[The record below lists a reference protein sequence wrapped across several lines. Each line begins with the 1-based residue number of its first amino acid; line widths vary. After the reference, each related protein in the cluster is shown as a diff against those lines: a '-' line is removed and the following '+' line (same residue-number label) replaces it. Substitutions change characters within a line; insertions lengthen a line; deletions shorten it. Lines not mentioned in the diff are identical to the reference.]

1 MSRLPP
7 APWRRSRPRSTTASE
22 QEEAPQPGDRSP
34 AYALMVALCC
44 GCLLACVAMLL
55 ISLWLINRQASEM
68 LYEQSVVQ
76 QQFLLKLM
84 DVQDGLDELKRRLAE
99 QGAR

>member
-1 MSRLPP
+1 MSRLSP
-7 APWRRSRPRSTTASE
+7 ARWLRSRPRSTSPSE
-22 QEEAPQPGDRSP
+22 QEEAPPQGDRSP

-44 GCLLACVAMLL
+44 GCLLACVSMLL

-84 DVQDGLDELKRRLAE
+84 DVQDGLDELKRRLAAH
-99 QGAR
+99 GVR